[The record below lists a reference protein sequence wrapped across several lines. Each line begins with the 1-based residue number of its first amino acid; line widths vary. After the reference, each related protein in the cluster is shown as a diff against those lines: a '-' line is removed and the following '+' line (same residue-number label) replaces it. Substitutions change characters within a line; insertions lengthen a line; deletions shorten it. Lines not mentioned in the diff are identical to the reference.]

1 MEPSMKCSILTVI
14 VWSALALGGV
24 AQAQES
30 QTVPITPAPTAGS
43 PGTATPTPYP
53 QVTPPATPK
62 AAGSGEPLL
71 TPIVLPTPPK
81 DQTIPGLQ
89 QNDIKPK
96 TPGG

>member
-1 MEPSMKCSILTVI
+1 MKCSILTVI
-14 VWSALALGGV
+14 VWGALTLSGAAG
-24 AQAQES
+24 AQES
-30 QTVPITPAPTAGS
+30 QTVPITPAPAAGS

-62 AAGSGEPLL
+62 TSGGGEPMLA
-71 TPIVLPTPPK
+71 PIVLPTPPK

-96 TPGG
+96 SPGG

>member
-14 VWSALALGGV
+14 VWSALTLGGV
-24 AQAQES
+24 AHAQEL
-30 QTVPITPAPTAGS
+30 QAVPNTPTTTTGT

-53 QVTPPATPK
+53 QVTPTPTPK
-62 AAGSGEPLL
+62 AAGNGEPPLV
-71 TPIVLPTPPK
+71 PIVLPTPPK

-89 QNDIKPK
+89 QNDSKPK